1 MFADLSLSFYRDTII
16 VSLMASVIAG
26 VLGSVVVTRRI
37 SSMAGAI
44 SHSVLGGIGLALY
57 SQRVLAWSWF
67 HPLLGATIAAILSAY
82 LLHATTRKGRQRE
95 DSLVGVIWVVGMA
108 IGLLF
113 LAKTPGYADPMV
125 YLFGNILLVSS
136 ADIWRVGILALLL
149 LLFALLGYHRIQ
161 SYCFDPEFA
170 RIRGLPVDA
179 YNLGLLL
186 LTSLAVVLL
195 INVVGSIL
203 VIALLTLPAATACL
217 YARHLWQMMLMAT
230 ILCAIGSI
238 LGLTLSYYQDLPT
251 GPSIILALGGIYL
264 LGILGKSLRSA

>member
-1 MFADLSLSFYRDTII
+1 MFADFSLNFYRDTII
-16 VSLMASVIAG
+16 VSLLASVIAG

-37 SSMAGAI
+37 SSVAGAI

-57 SQRVLAWSWF
+57 AQRVLEWGWF
-67 HPLLGATIAAILSAY
+67 HPLLGAALAAVLSAY
-82 LLHATTRKGRQRE
+82 LLHVTTLRGRQRE

-108 IGLLF
+108 VGLLF

-136 ADIWRVGILALLL
+136 ADIWCVGALSLILILCA
-149 LLFALLGYHRIQ
+149 FFGYYRIQ

-217 YARHLWQMMLMAT
+217 YARHLWQMMLLAAL
-230 ILCAIGSI
+230 LCVAGSVIG
-238 LGLTLSYYQDLPT
+238 LVLSYYQDLPT

-264 LGILGKSLRSA
+264 LGILGKRIRA